1 MHPQV
6 LAHVAALCCALM
18 DGRVFEFEEWRDCV
32 VPYLAPGFLDEGAA
46 EAACR
51 AFMAQ

>member
-1 MHPQV
+1 
-6 LAHVAALCCALM
+6 M
-18 DGRVFEFEEWRDCV
+18 DGRIFEFEEWRDCL
-32 VPYLAPGFLDEGAA
+32 VPYLAPTFMDEAAA